1 MDAATPAKILDPFF
15 TTKSQGE
22 GTGLGL
28 SIVRGIVQDHGGG
41 VHVRSVPGKG
51 TRFEIYLPVSAEKN
65 LPAPAPAVDAIAV
78 AGR

>member
-1 MDAATPAKILDPFF
+1 
-15 TTKSQGE
+15 
-22 GTGLGL
+22 
-28 SIVRGIVQDHGGG
+28 VQDHGGG